1 MFSLQIDCPVEMSVG
16 FQQKITILNKILY
29 VFLLDVYNAT
39 KLKQDLLVYK
49 DYSNLGVVLKP
60 QKFAAWMW

>member
-1 MFSLQIDCPVEMSVG
+1 MFSLQIDCPVEMPVG

>member
-1 MFSLQIDCPVEMSVG
+1 MSVG

-60 QKFAAWMW
+60 QKLVAWMW

>member
-39 KLKQDLLVYK
+39 KLKQDLLV
-49 DYSNLGVVLKP
+49 
-60 QKFAAWMW
+60 